1 LKRMTVCWMTV
12 FMVLVGAGLAFAAY
26 DGDDMAKWKDF
37 IWRMINFVIFIGIL
51 YFLIGK
57 RIIEML
63 TSRRQQIRDNLED
76 LDHRREEADKKL
88 RHVEAQIK
96 DLDAQ
101 REKILADFQVQ
112 GENLKK
118 VIIAQAEE
126 KAEQIKTQAQTAAAQ
141 EYKLATEK
149 LRDEL
154 SGMVIEAA
162 EKMIQSRLTKENHE
176 KLIQQS
182 LTRVV
187 LN

>member
-1 LKRMTVCWMTV
+1 MKRITVCWMTV
-12 FMVLVGAGLAFAAY
+12 FMVLVGAGLAFAASE
-26 DGDDMAKWKDF
+26 DGDMAKWKDF
-37 IWRMINFVIFIGIL
+37 TWRVINFVIFVGIL
-51 YFLIGK
+51 YLVAGK
-57 RIIEML
+57 RIGQIL
-63 TSRRQQIRDNLED
+63 TSRREKIRDDLED
-76 LDHRREEADKKL
+76 LDHRRKEADKKL
-88 RHVEAQIK
+88 RNVEAQIK

-118 VIIAQAEE
+118 TIIVQAHQ
-126 KAEQIKTQAQTAAAQ
+126 KAEQIKAQAQTAAVQ

-154 SGMVIEAA
+154 SGMVIASA
-162 EKMIQSRLTKENHE
+162 EKMIQGQLTREGHE

>member
-1 LKRMTVCWMTV
+1 MKRTTICWMTV
-12 FMVLVGAGLAFAAY
+12 FLVLMGTGLAFAASE
-26 DGDDMAKWKDF
+26 GSDMAKWKDF
-37 IWRMINFVIFIGIL
+37 MWRVINFIIFVGIL
-51 YFLIGK
+51 YYAAGK
-57 RIIEML
+57 RIGQLL
-63 TSRRQQIRDNLED
+63 TSRRETIRQNLED
-76 LDHRREEADKKL
+76 LDRRREDADKKL
-88 RHVEAQIK
+88 RQVEAQIK

-101 REKILADFQVQ
+101 REKILADYQAQ

-118 VIIAQAEE
+118 AILAQAHQ
-126 KAEQIKTQAQTAAAQ
+126 KAEQIKAQAETAAGQ

-149 LRDEL
+149 LREEL

-162 EKMIQSRLTKENHE
+162 EKMIQSQLTKEGHE